1 MPNRSRT
8 SVEMASF
15 PYAPPSKNEKSRERL
30 FFLSL
35 SVSVFFTFLFMIPVR
50 LAISQDPFYKNNE
63 DDHCI
68 KKELSPSD
76 LTGMIY
82 QILNSSIHY

>member
-1 MPNRSRT
+1 
-8 SVEMASF
+8 
-15 PYAPPSKNEKSRERL
+15 
-30 FFLSL
+30 
-35 SVSVFFTFLFMIPVR
+35 MIPVR